1 MIKKPED
8 FTDDNIHISVPDRET
23 GHGSPRVYTVASAYN
38 AKAGATLPYYGA
50 IIRRRKKTILGI
62 FLGTVFLTILLTLV
76 TTPIYRAQAMVELEK
91 DGGVSLSNILT
102 SISPTLHNGVENEDI
117 ATEIVIIKSKA
128 FAERLIDELQLNT
141 IPEFIRVSFIKR
153 GLQLLS
159 AIPGTLMGTDDFM
172 IESQWE
178 VRDRVVKKVMDSIQ
192 VSREGK
198 SRTMVITIE
207 SESPELSKRMLKKY
221 LELYFDE
228 NLSKRRRM
236 NAEASRWLVNE
247 IKNAENRALAA
258 LDAVVEFTTTH
269 DMVSLEM
276 NSPNPNVNHKLAIF
290 ANTSDNLL
298 KSKENRI
305 LLESL
310 HRLSG
315 QGLLALPHEF
325 KIPELETLSTKL
337 ATMEATYAEF
347 SEVYSDD
354 YPKLVL
360 LKNQI
365 AVLKERI
372 ASTQKQIISST
383 VQSAKQ
389 RELMNEQAFE
399 EAKKEALRSN
409 SLGVQYAVLK
419 KDADTTQEIYKL
431 LLKKSKEVQLNTQ
444 GIGNNV
450 VTVDPPS
457 ATSTPIRPRK
467 ALNLLLGCLIG
478 AFGALIGA
486 FLAESMDNTIKSIDD
501 VENLDIP
508 NLGQIPNVRSLVR
521 KVNSRNR
528 KPVELLVNEMPTS
541 DIAEAIE
548 SVKINLLLSHPENSR
563 GTLLVTSAISGE
575 GKTFIS
581 VLLASAFSSEKTP
594 VLLIEGDLRRPR
606 FHRIFSQPDKREYG
620 LSTIL
625 ARPEINPARAMQS
638 SEIPGLYY
646 IDSGPLPEHPSR
658 LLQSGRLEEVIPVF
672 KEHFH
677 HIIIDAPPLTGLPDA
692 KILTNVTDGI
702 ILVVKNGYS
711 SPLVVQRAVTS
722 LTGMNGGANLI
733 GTVFN
738 AADTASVF
746 KNGRS
751 LCW

>member
-8 FTDDNIHISVPDRET
+8 FTDDNIHISVPDREM
-23 GHGSPRVYTVASAYN
+23 GHGSARVYTVASAYN
-38 AKAGATLPYYGA
+38 AKSGATLPYYGA
-50 IIRRRKKTILGI
+50 IIRRRKKIILGI
-62 FLGTVFLTILLTLV
+62 FFGTVFLTILLTLA
-76 TTPIYRAQAMVELEK
+76 TTPVYRAQAIVELEK

-117 ATEIVIIKSKA
+117 ATEIVIIKSKVL
-128 FAERLIDELQLNT
+128 AERLTDELQLNT
-141 IPEFIRVSFIKR
+141 IPEFSRVSFIKR
-153 GLQLLS
+153 SFQLLA
-159 AIPGTLMGTDDFM
+159 AIPRAFSGDNDYVL
-172 IESQWE
+172 ESQSE
-178 VRDRVVKKVMDSIQ
+178 VRDRIIKKVMDSIQ

-198 SRTMVITIE
+198 SRTMVIAIE
-207 SESPELSKRMLKKY
+207 SESPELSKRMLEKY

-236 NAEASRWLVNE
+236 NAEASRWLVDE
-247 IKNAENRALAA
+247 IKNAESRALAA
-258 LDAVVEFTTTH
+258 LDAVVDFTTTH

-276 NSPNPNVNHKLAIF
+276 NYPNANVNHKLAIF

-315 QGLLALPHEF
+315 QGMLALPHEF

-365 AVLKERI
+365 AVLKDRI

-389 RELMNEQAFE
+389 KELMNEQAFE
-399 EAKKEALRSN
+399 EAKREALRSN

-444 GIGNNV
+444 IIGNNV

-457 ATSTPIRPRK
+457 ATITPIRPRK

-478 AFGALIGA
+478 VFGALVGA
-486 FLAESMDNTIKSIDD
+486 FLAESMDNTIKSVDD

-508 NLGQIPNVRSLVR
+508 NLGQIPNVRRAR

-528 KPVELLVNEMPTS
+528 KPVELLVNELPTS

-548 SVKINLLLSHPENSR
+548 SVKINLLLSHPDNSH

-581 VLLASAFSSEKTP
+581 VLLASAFSSDKTP

-606 FHRIFSQPDKREYG
+606 FHKIFSQPDKREYG

-625 ARPEINPARAMQS
+625 ARPDINPARAMQL

-677 HIIIDAPPLTGLPDA
+677 HIIIDAPPLTGLSDA
-692 KILTNVTDGI
+692 KILTHVADGI

-746 KNGRS
+746 RNGRS
-751 LCW
+751 LC